1 MAGPSASTSASCS
14 YRTAGAVSFAAAA
27 VLACALCL
35 AFPAI
40 ATPTRVDQLVHTALE
55 LEPNAKR
62 GASLYVEQ
70 CSQCHGM
77 TAFGNAIKV
86 IPALAGQRTAYII
99 KQLADFAEL
108 ERQGREMHQV
118 VAKPGVSE
126 PQAWA
131 DLAAHLSA
139 LPATLAPETGNGE
152 GVELGEAIYHEQCA
166 SCHEEDARG
175 DEEGFIPSLRDQ
187 HYSYLLRQMR
197 GLAAWHRSNVD
208 EDLVRFIDSLDTE
221 ELTSVSD
228 YLSRQRGPTRDRA
241 QLRDD
246 GKLRN

>member
-86 IPALAGQRTAYII
+86 IPALAVSARPTSSSS
-99 KQLADFAEL
+99 LPTSL
-108 ERQGREMHQV
+108 SLNGR
-118 VAKPGVSE
+118 
-126 PQAWA
+126 
-131 DLAAHLSA
+131 AARC
-139 LPATLAPETGNGE
+139 T
-152 GVELGEAIYHEQCA
+152 
-166 SCHEEDARG
+166 
-175 DEEGFIPSLRDQ
+175 
-187 HYSYLLRQMR
+187 
-197 GLAAWHRSNVD
+197 RS
-208 EDLVRFIDSLDTE
+208 
-221 ELTSVSD
+221 
-228 YLSRQRGPTRDRA
+228 SRSRV
-241 QLRDD
+241 
-246 GKLRN
+246 